1 MVTNSLNLCSQFEST
16 RLSLCGV
23 SVGRPNK
30 LGNNSPIITQEQ
42 IAKELGIDVTT
53 IQLAYPYLNKIV
65 VLLKYSCQFLAL
77 LEYKQAFYT
86 PYSYYTWY
94 HNLKVLTPTIH

>member
-1 MVTNSLNLCSQFEST
+1 MVTNSLNLCSQFERT
-16 RLSLCGV
+16 RLSLCEV

-30 LGNNSPIITQEQ
+30 LRNNFAITQEQ

-53 IQLAYPYLNKIV
+53 IQLTYPYLNKIV
-65 VLLKYSCQFLAL
+65 VLLKYSCQSLDIL
-77 LEYKQAFYT
+77 RYKQGICT
-86 PYSYYTWY
+86 HYSYYTWY